1 MLCDVKGQADSKD
14 QEENSN
20 IDPYCIGH
28 QKKEKCREEKKENIQ
43 VEENHQSDELTLEYL
58 LCCIVHYQYFRCGDK
73 STSPFS
79 INTWGG
85 MDALEEVL
93 RKKGAAAFVAYG
105 SSADADIRYLTRF
118 RVTDP
123 IVYIKKPEE
132 QGIIIVSTMEYER
145 AGRESIARVVSR
157 NEAGYFEFLKEDP
170 GNRDRATARMIASL
184 VRGDILTPPQFPL
197 ALARELE
204 ALTTLAVEKEAMVS
218 LRAVKTPAEM
228 GYLREVQ
235 RATEEAMKIALQLI
249 NKSRVK
255 GDVLMQGKTPLTSER
270 VKASI
275 QKCLIDYGC
284 IARDTIVS
292 CGRDTALPHLTGSGP
307 LQPDEPIV
315 IDIFPQNEESGY
327 FADMTRTVLKG
338 EPPDEIVE
346 MYQAVEEAQARAVSR
361 IRNGVSGADLQQD
374 IVDFFQQRGYES
386 NSQGFVHNLGHGV
399 GLEVHETP
407 VLGKGGGILEKG
419 HVVTVEPGLYYREY
433 GGVRLEDMGAVV
445 GNGFD
450 RFTRF
455 EEKLIL

>member
-1 MLCDVKGQADSKD
+1 
-14 QEENSN
+14 
-20 IDPYCIGH
+20 
-28 QKKEKCREEKKENIQ
+28 
-43 VEENHQSDELTLEYL
+43 
-58 LCCIVHYQYFRCGDK
+58 
-73 STSPFS
+73 
-79 INTWGG
+79 
-85 MDALEEVL
+85 
-93 RKKGAAAFVAYG
+93 
-105 SSADADIRYLTRF
+105 
-118 RVTDP
+118 
-123 IVYIKKPEE
+123 
-132 QGIIIVSTMEYER
+132 
-145 AGRESIARVVSR
+145 
-157 NEAGYFEFLKEDP
+157 
-170 GNRDRATARMIASL
+170 
-184 VRGDILTPPQFPL
+184 
-197 ALARELE
+197 
-204 ALTTLAVEKEAMVS
+204 VEKEAMVS